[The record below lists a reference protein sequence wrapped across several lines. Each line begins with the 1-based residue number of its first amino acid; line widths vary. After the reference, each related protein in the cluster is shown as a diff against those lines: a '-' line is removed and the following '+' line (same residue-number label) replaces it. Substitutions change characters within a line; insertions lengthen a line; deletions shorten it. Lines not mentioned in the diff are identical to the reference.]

1 LPFAKTLTI
10 LTFMFGLIPILG
22 NLISNTLTFIAAL
35 TISLGLAGV
44 ALLYLVLVH
53 KLEYFINAK
62 IIGHKINANAW
73 EILLAML
80 IFESIFGLSG
90 LIAAPIFYAYLKLEL
105 KDARLI

>member
-1 LPFAKTLTI
+1 
-10 LTFMFGLIPILG
+10 MFGLIPILG

-105 KDARLI
+105 KRCQIDLT

>member
-1 LPFAKTLTI
+1 LTI

>member
-1 LPFAKTLTI
+1 
-10 LTFMFGLIPILG
+10 LG

>member
-1 LPFAKTLTI
+1 
-10 LTFMFGLIPILG
+10 

>member
-1 LPFAKTLTI
+1 LTI
-10 LTFMFGLIPILG
+10 LTFLFGLIPILG

-35 TISLGLAGV
+35 TVSLGLAGV

-80 IFESIFGLSG
+80 IFESIFGLGG

-105 KDARLI
+105 KDARMI

>member
-1 LPFAKTLTI
+1 
-10 LTFMFGLIPILG
+10 GLIPILG

>member
-1 LPFAKTLTI
+1 FAKTLTI

>member
-1 LPFAKTLTI
+1 MGCSPPFRQNLNHSYF
-10 LTFMFGLIPILG
+10 LFGLIPILG

-35 TISLGLAGV
+35 TVSLGLAGV

-80 IFESIFGLSG
+80 IFESILV
-90 LIAAPIFYAYLKLEL
+90 
-105 KDARLI
+105 

>member
-1 LPFAKTLTI
+1 TI